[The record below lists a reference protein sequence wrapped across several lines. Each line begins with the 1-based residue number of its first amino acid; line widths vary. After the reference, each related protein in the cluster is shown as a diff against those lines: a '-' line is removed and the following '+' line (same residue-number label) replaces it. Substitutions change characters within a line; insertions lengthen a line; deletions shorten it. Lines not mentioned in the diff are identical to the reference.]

1 MFRRK
6 HSVAWCASLLAVWIC
21 LFSTAL
27 AKKKPPTHPININT
41 ANASELEEVPGIGP
55 ATAKKILDTRK
66 AYGAFKSVN
75 DLLAIKGIGPKR
87 LEKMREY
94 LTVGKAPAN
103 KQSTSPE
110 QASAHAKPPPQKSP
124 GNQETRL
131 ASRRQTKNR
140 SSLYRLALAH
150 NDSASSHAP

>member
-6 HSVAWCASLLAVWIC
+6 HSAAWCVSLLAVWIC
-21 LFSTAL
+21 PFSTAL

-94 LTVGKAPAN
+94 LTVGKVPAK

-110 QASAHAKPPPQKSP
+110 RASAHAKPPPQKSP
-124 GNQETRL
+124 GNPETRL
-131 ASRRQTKNR
+131 PPPPKTKNG
-140 SSLYRLALAH
+140 SSRYRLVLAH